1 MWSLLRETVQR
12 TGRVSGAVN
21 TDSERRRV
29 LQQLLLPGAVLAATA
44 LATVVVLGTID
55 AYRSQRYHSLAAL
68 LTPDPVAS
76 AWTMSLLGTAE
87 GVAIAIVIV
96 VVVLGVQLT
105 ADRYS
110 PRIID
115 IFIRDRLNGLI
126 LALFLGSI
134 IFTVWASASI
144 KPDYVP
150 YFLVYTAIGLAIVD
164 FTFLLP
170 YVRYMFQIMR
180 GETIIAGIGRHARLE
195 ISRAIARPGEQASHR
210 REVRESLSQFGD
222 IALGSI
228 QEGDTE
234 VALAAIHAVRS
245 LLCNDYIPIKQQLPK
260 HWFTVSHDDM
270 PGASDQTIMQVD
282 RTGTWLEHVVLATFV
297 DLMGETPAFRKEI
310 IHAIAITTRDIGRRA
325 VFHGD
330 AEVEDLVIRF
340 FNTYFRAALNQRAPT
355 FAYAVMNEYRRL
367 ATDVAVERPDLPQR
381 VAEHLLRYGRAF
393 DVAGMP
399 FIVGTAAEDVCS
411 LIIEMARHDLDRALL
426 LTELLTNNLAEM
438 ARVAQPVS
446 LTGILKATIKLGL
459 WAVAEE
465 QRDILNRVAQGLGSV
480 SPEVL
485 DNALGRMEATTE
497 RVFWEVSD
505 RVVAY
510 DWVEDHMRE
519 LIPMLR
525 ARLHPEEPRRTPRT
539 RRNGA
544 PATPKPGSRAKPL
557 S

>member
-1 MWSLLRETVQR
+1 MSSDR
-12 TGRVSGAVN
+12 
-21 TDSERRRV
+21 ERRRI
-29 LQQLLLPGAVLAATA
+29 LQQMIAPGFGLAAIA
-44 LATVVVLGTID
+44 LLGVVVLGGID
-55 AYRSQRYHSLAAL
+55 ALRSERYHSLAAL
-68 LTPDPVAS
+68 LTPDPIAA

-115 IFIRDRLNGLI
+115 IFIRDRLNGLV
-126 LALFLGSI
+126 LSLFLGSI
-134 IFTVWASASI
+134 IFTVWVSASI

-150 YFLVYTAIGLAIVD
+150 YFLVYTAIGLAVVD
-164 FTFLLP
+164 FTLLLP

-180 GETIIAGIGRHARLE
+180 GETIIAGIRRHAQAE
-195 ISRAIARPGEQASHR
+195 IRRAIASPQRQAIHR
-210 REVRESLSQFGD
+210 REVRESLSQFAD

-234 VALAAIHAVRS
+234 VALSAIHAVRG
-245 LLCNDYIPIKQQLPK
+245 LLCNDYIPVKKQLPG

-270 PGASDQTIMQVD
+270 PGASDQTIVQVD
-282 RTGTWLEHVVLATFV
+282 RTRTWLEHVVLATFV

-325 VFHGD
+325 VLHQD
-330 AEVEDLVIRF
+330 LELEDLVVRF

-367 ATDVAVERPDLPQR
+367 AIDVSPERPDLPLR

-393 DVAGMP
+393 DGAGMP
-399 FIVGTAAEDVCS
+399 FIVGTAAEDVCD
-411 LIIEMARHDLDRALL
+411 LVVEMAKHDLDRAIL
-426 LTELLTNNLAEM
+426 LTELVTENLAAM

-446 LTGILKATIKLGL
+446 LNGILKATIKLGL

-465 QRDILNRVAQGLGSV
+465 RRDILNRVAQGLTAV
-480 SPEVL
+480 APDVL
-485 DNALGRMEATTE
+485 ESALRRMELTTE

-510 DWVEDHMRE
+510 DWVEGQMRE
-519 LIPMLR
+519 LIPVLR
-525 ARLHPEEPRRTPRT
+525 SRL
-539 RRNGA
+539 N
-544 PATPKPGSRAKPL
+544 PAQKPVSEASSALPL
-557 S
+557 P

>member
-1 MWSLLRETVQR
+1 MIAPGLALAAVALLAVC
-12 TGRVSGAVN
+12 VIGAV
-21 TDSERRRV
+21 D
-29 LQQLLLPGAVLAATA
+29 A
-44 LATVVVLGTID
+44 LG
-55 AYRSQRYHSLAAL
+55 SSRYHSLAAL
-68 LTPDPVAS
+68 LTPDPVAA

-115 IFIRDRLNGLI
+115 IFIRDRINGLV

-134 IFTVWASASI
+134 IFTIWVSTAI
-144 KPDYVP
+144 KVDYVP
-150 YFLVYTAIGLAIVD
+150 YFLVYTAISLAIVD
-164 FTFLLP
+164 FVFLLP
-170 YVRYMFQIMR
+170 YVRYMFEIMR
-180 GETIIAGIGRHARLE
+180 GETIIAGIRRHAALE
-195 ISRAIARPGEQASHR
+195 IAAAIAHPEHQASHR
-210 REVRESLSQFGD
+210 HKVREYLSQFAD

-234 VALAAIHAVRS
+234 VALAAIHAVRG
-245 LLCNDYIPIKQQLPK
+245 LVCNDYIPVKDSLPK

-282 RTGTWLEHVVLATFV
+282 RTRTWLEHVVLATFV

-325 VFHGD
+325 VTHRD
-330 AEVEDLVIRF
+330 RELEDLVVRF

-367 ATDVAVERPDLPQR
+367 AADVAGDRPDLPIR

-393 DVAGMP
+393 DAAGMP
-399 FIVGTAAEDVCS
+399 FIIGTAAEDVS
-411 LIIEMARHDLDRALL
+411 TLITEMSGRDLDRALML
-426 LTELLTNNLAEM
+426 CELLSDNLVEMSRTAE
-438 ARVAQPVS
+438 PIS
-446 LTGILKATIKLGL
+446 LNGILKATIKLGL

-465 QRDILNRVAQGLGSV
+465 QRDILNRVGVGLTSV
-480 SPEVL
+480 TPEVL
-485 DNALGRMEATTE
+485 DRALDRMESTTE

-510 DWVEDHMRE
+510 DWVEDHIRE
-519 LIPMLR
+519 LIPVLR
-525 ARLHPEEPRRTPRT
+525 ARLHPQEPPRPPRA

-544 PATPKPGSRAKPL
+544 GASRTPREASTATPL

>member
-1 MWSLLRETVQR
+1 VRPMS
-12 TGRVSGAVN
+12 S
-21 TDSERRRV
+21 DSERRRV
-29 LQQLLLPGAVLAATA
+29 LQQMIAPGLA
-44 LATVVVLGTID
+44 LAGIALLAVVVLGGID
-55 AYRSQRYHSLAAL
+55 ALRSNRYHSLAAL
-68 LTPDPVAS
+68 LTPDPVAA

-115 IFIRDRLNGLI
+115 IFIRDRLNGLV
-126 LALFLGSI
+126 LSLFLGSI
-134 IFTVWASASI
+134 IFTIWVSASI
-144 KPDYVP
+144 KADYVP
-150 YFLVYTAIGLAIVD
+150 YFLVYTAIGLAIAD
-164 FTFLLP
+164 FTCLLP

-180 GETIIAGIGRHARLE
+180 GETIIAGIRRHARVE
-195 ISRAIARPGEQASHR
+195 IGRAIANPQRQAVHR
-210 REVRESLSQFGD
+210 REVRESLSQFAD

-234 VALAAIHAVRS
+234 VALSAIHAVRG
-245 LLCNDYIPIKQQLPK
+245 LLCNDYIPVKEQLPR

-270 PGASDQTIMQVD
+270 PGASDQTIVQVD
-282 RTGTWLEHVVLATFV
+282 RTRTWLEHVVLATFV

-325 VFHGD
+325 VLHQD
-330 AEVEDLVIRF
+330 VELEDLVVRF
-340 FNTYFRAALNQRAPT
+340 FNTYFRASLNQRAPT

-367 ATDVAVERPDLPQR
+367 AVDVSAERPDLPLR

-393 DVAGMP
+393 DAAGMP
-399 FIVGTAAEDVCS
+399 FIVGTAAEDVCD
-411 LIIEMARHDLDRALL
+411 LVVEMAKHDLDRAIL
-426 LTELLTNNLAEM
+426 LTELVTENLAAM
-438 ARVAQPVS
+438 APVAQPVS
-446 LTGILKATIKLGL
+446 LNGILKATIKLGL

-465 QRDILNRVAQGLGSV
+465 QRDILNRVALGLTAV
-480 SPEVL
+480 APEVL
-485 DNALGRMEATTE
+485 ESALGRMEVTTE

-519 LIPMLR
+519 LIPILR
-525 ARLHPEEPRRTPRT
+525 SRLHPEEPRRPARP

-544 PATPKPGSRAKPL
+544 PKPVSEASSALPL
-557 S
+557 P

>member
-1 MWSLLRETVQR
+1 MS
-12 TGRVSGAVN
+12 
-21 TDSERRRV
+21 TDSDRRRV
-29 LQQLLLPGAVLAATA
+29 VQQLIAPGVGLAAVA
-44 LATVVVLGTID
+44 MLTVVVMGGID
-55 AYRSQRYHSLAAL
+55 ALRSDRYHSLAAL

-76 AWTMSLLGTAE
+76 AWTMALLGTAE

-115 IFIRDRLNGLI
+115 IFIRDRLNGLV

-134 IFTVWASASI
+134 IFTIWVSASI

-150 YFLVYTAIGLAIVD
+150 FFLVYTAIGLAIVD
-164 FTFLLP
+164 FIILLP

-180 GETIIAGIGRHARLE
+180 GETIIAGIRRHAQLE
-195 ISRAIARPGEQASHR
+195 IGRAIASPQQQAVHR
-210 REVRESLSQFGD
+210 REVRESLSQFAD

-234 VALAAIHAVRS
+234 VALAAIHAVRG
-245 LLCNDYIPIKQQLPK
+245 LLCNDYIPVKEQLPP
-260 HWFTVSHDDM
+260 HWFTVSHEDM
-270 PGASDQTIMQVD
+270 PGASDQTVVQVD
-282 RTGTWLEHVVLATFV
+282 RTRTWLEHVVLATFV

-325 VFHGD
+325 VLHGD
-330 AEVEDLVIRF
+330 LELEDLVVRF

-367 ATDVAVERPDLPQR
+367 AVDVSADRPDLPQR

-393 DVAGMP
+393 DAAGMP
-399 FIVGTAAEDVCS
+399 FIVGTAAEDVCD
-411 LIIEMARHDLDRALL
+411 LVVEMAKHDPNRAILL
-426 LTELLTNNLAEM
+426 AQLVTENLVAM
-438 ARVAQPVS
+438 APVAQPVS
-446 LTGILKATIKLGL
+446 LNGILKATIKLGL
-459 WAVAEE
+459 WAIAEE
-465 QRDILNRVAQGLGSV
+465 QRDILGRVAQGLTSV
-480 SPEVL
+480 SPEAL
-485 DNALGRMEATTE
+485 ENALGRMEVTTE

-510 DWVEDHMRE
+510 DWVEDHLRK
-519 LIPMLR
+519 LIPVLR
-525 ARLHPEEPRRTPRT
+525 TRLHPEEPRRPARA
-539 RRNGA
+539 RRNGVPKA
-544 PATPKPGSRAKPL
+544 VSEASNATPLP
-557 S
+557 

>member
-1 MWSLLRETVQR
+1 
-12 TGRVSGAVN
+12 VS
-21 TDSERRRV
+21 TDRDRRRV
-29 LQQLLLPGAVLAATA
+29 LQQMIAPGVGLAVIAMLA
-44 LATVVVLGTID
+44 VVVMGWID
-55 AYRSQRYHSLAAL
+55 ALRSQHYNSLAAL
-68 LTPDPVAS
+68 LTPDPVAAS
-76 AWTMSLLGTAE
+76 WTMALLGTAE

-115 IFIRDRLNGLI
+115 IFIRDRLNGVV

-134 IFTVWASASI
+134 IFTIWVSVAI

-164 FTFLLP
+164 FILLLP
-170 YVRYMFQIMR
+170 YVRYMFQVMR
-180 GETIIAGIGRHARLE
+180 GETIIAGIRRHAQVE
-195 ISRAIARPGEQASHR
+195 IGRAIANPRRHAVHR
-210 REVRESLSQFGD
+210 REVRESLSQFAD

-234 VALAAIHAVRS
+234 VALAAIHAVRV
-245 LLCNDYIPIKQQLPK
+245 LICNDYIPVKDKLPP
-260 HWFTVSHDDM
+260 HWFTVSHEDM
-270 PGASDQTIMQVD
+270 PGASDQTIVQVD
-282 RTGTWLEHVVLATFV
+282 RTRTWLEHVVLATFV
-297 DLMGETPAFRKEI
+297 DLVGETPAFRKEI
-310 IHAIAITTRDIGRRA
+310 IHAISSTTRDIGRRA
-325 VFHGD
+325 IAHRD
-330 AEVEDLVIRF
+330 AELEDLVLRF

-367 ATDVAVERPDLPQR
+367 AVDASAERPGLPQR

-393 DVAGMP
+393 DAAGMP
-399 FIVGTAAEDVCS
+399 FIVGTAAEDVCG
-411 LIIEMARHDLDRALL
+411 LVVEMAKHDLDRAILL
-426 LTELLTNNLAEM
+426 AELLNENLAEM
-438 ARVAQPVS
+438 ARVAQPIS
-446 LTGILKATIKLGL
+446 LNGILKATIKLGL

-465 QRDILNRVAQGLGSV
+465 QKDILNRVAQGLTQV
-480 SPEVL
+480 APEVL
-485 DNALGRMEATTE
+485 ETALSRMEVTTE

-519 LIPMLR
+519 LIPVLR
-525 ARLHPEEPRRTPRT
+525 SRLHPEEPRRQARS

-544 PATPKPGSRAKPL
+544 TKAVSEASSATPLP
-557 S
+557 

>member
-1 MWSLLRETVQR
+1 MRRMS
-12 TGRVSGAVN
+12 S
-21 TDSERRRV
+21 DSERRRV
-29 LQQLLLPGAVLAATA
+29 LQQMIAPGLA
-44 LATVVVLGTID
+44 LAGIALLAVVVLGGID
-55 AYRSQRYHSLAAL
+55 ALRSIRYHSLAAL
-68 LTPDPVAS
+68 LTPDPVAA

-115 IFIRDRLNGLI
+115 IFIRDRLNGLV
-126 LALFLGSI
+126 LSLFLGSI
-134 IFTVWASASI
+134 IFTIWVSASI
-144 KPDYVP
+144 KADYVP
-150 YFLVYTAIGLAIVD
+150 YFLVYTAIGLAIAD
-164 FTFLLP
+164 FICLLP

-180 GETIIAGIGRHARLE
+180 GETIIAGIRRHAQVE
-195 ISRAIARPGEQASHR
+195 IGRAIANPQRQAVHR
-210 REVRESLSQFGD
+210 REVRESLSQFAD

-234 VALAAIHAVRS
+234 VALAAIHAVRG
-245 LLCNDYIPIKQQLPK
+245 LLCNDYIPVKEQLPR
-260 HWFTVSHDDM
+260 HWFTVSHEDM
-270 PGASDQTIMQVD
+270 PGASDQTILQVD
-282 RTGTWLEHVVLATFV
+282 RTQTWLEHVVLATFV

-325 VFHGD
+325 VLHKD
-330 AEVEDLVIRF
+330 LELEDLVVRF

-367 ATDVAVERPDLPQR
+367 AVDVSAERPELPLR

-393 DVAGMP
+393 DSAGMP
-399 FIVGTAAEDVCS
+399 FIVGTAAEDACALVV
-411 LIIEMARHDLDRALL
+411 ETAKHDLHRAILIA
-426 LTELLTNNLAEM
+426 ELVTGNLAEM

-446 LTGILKATIKLGL
+446 LNGILKATIKLGL

-465 QRDILNRVAQGLGSV
+465 QRDILNRVAQGLSHV

-485 DNALGRMEATTE
+485 EHSLGRMEVTTE

-510 DWVEDHMRE
+510 DWVEDHIRE
-519 LIPMLR
+519 LIPVLR
-525 ARLHPEEPRRTPRT
+525 ARLHPEEPRRPTRV
-539 RRNGA
+539 RRNGSSKPVSEA
-544 PATPKPGSRAKPL
+544 SSATPLP
-557 S
+557 